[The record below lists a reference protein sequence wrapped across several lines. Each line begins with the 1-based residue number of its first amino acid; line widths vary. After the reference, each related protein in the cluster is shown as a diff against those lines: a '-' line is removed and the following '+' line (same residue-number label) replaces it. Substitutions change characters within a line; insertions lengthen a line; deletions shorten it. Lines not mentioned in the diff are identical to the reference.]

1 MNFCNANH
9 WSVLWR
15 RVARLFVF
23 RPKIPIWVNFGEP

>member
-23 RPKIPIWVNFGEP
+23 RPNIKFW